1 MIFPI
6 LCYTKEKGGNQ
17 MEIGDWVVAED
28 KIGFIT
34 YSNHTESTFRVKF
47 GHRRAKPFARQ
58 EIQKVSDRLDKEVIY
73 ALQHYAVEINDKEW
87 FYELGQQLQPSH
99 PSR

>member
-1 MIFPI
+1 
-6 LCYTKEKGGNQ
+6 
-17 MEIGDWVVAED
+17 MEIGDWVIAGNQT
-28 KIGFIT
+28 GFIT
-34 YSNHTESTFRVKF
+34 FKNHTESTVRVKF

-58 EIQKVSDRLDKEVIY
+58 EIQKIPDQLDNEVIY

-87 FYELGQQLQPSH
+87 FYELGQQLQPSI